1 MRDLHKKAEIKDK
14 TKGTILIVD
23 DIPENLYILNKI
35 LIDNGYTVRPARNGE
50 SALKFIQTNLPDI
63 ILLDIKMPEID
74 GFEVCSRLKKDK
86 RTSDIPV
93 IFISALN
100 DINEKIK
107 GFKAGAVDYITK
119 PFDSDELLARVR
131 SQMICQNLKKRLKE
145 QNKELLEIT
154 RQREDVNHVT
164 HHDLKGLLSPIISSP
179 DLIRKL
185 GPLTMKQ
192 SKYLEQIE
200 KAGQKMLKV
209 INRSVDP
216 MLLGI
221 YKDDQE

>member
-23 DIPENLYILNKI
+23 DIPENLYILNRI
-35 LIDNGYTVRPARNGE
+35 LTDKGYTVRPARNGE
-50 SALKFIQTNLPDI
+50 IALKFIQTNLPDI

-145 QNKELLEIT
+145 QNK
-154 RQREDVNHVT
+154 
-164 HHDLKGLLSPIISSP
+164 
-179 DLIRKL
+179 
-185 GPLTMKQ
+185 
-192 SKYLEQIE
+192 
-200 KAGQKMLKV
+200 
-209 INRSVDP
+209 
-216 MLLGI
+216 
-221 YKDDQE
+221 

>member
-1 MRDLHKKAEIKDK
+1 MSDLHRKTDKKN
-14 TKGTILIVD
+14 KGTILIVD

-35 LIDNGYTVRPARNGE
+35 LTDNGYTVRPARNGE

-63 ILLDIKMPEID
+63 ILLDIKMPDMD
-74 GFEVCSRLKKDK
+74 GYEVCRRLKKDM

-107 GFKAGAVDYITK
+107 GFKAGVVDYIIK
-119 PFDSDELLARVR
+119 PFDSGELLARVR
-131 SQMICQNLKKRLKE
+131 TQMMCQNLKKRLKE
-145 QNKELLEIT
+145 QNKKLLEIT
-154 RQREDVNHVT
+154 LQREKVEHIT
-164 HHDLKGLLSPIISSP
+164 HHDLKGLFAPMISNP
-179 DLIRKL
+179 DLIRKS
-185 GPLTMKQ
+185 GPLTVKQ
-192 SKYLEQIE
+192 SNHLDNIE
-200 KAGQKMLKV
+200 KAGMKMLEL
-209 INRSVDP
+209 INQSIDP